1 MFCAFIGATFFLSAM
16 FTSKQEGSEQS
27 HNPIYNLSLVL
38 RASRMLRLLWFI
50 PSLRGML
57 WTIANLLPSL
67 IELLTILLVP
77 IYIFG
82 CFGHTFFGDC
92 MVADPAYYNHTLVP
106 LPGRNVTYLAKW
118 APYQNMLQL
127 DSSGRGILMMFE
139 VATISSWNVFMD
151 ASAHLCS
158 SNWAA
163 RLYFFLAR
171 IVLNMIFVPIIGG
184 YLLDSFVQKFDYYE
198 KLENDKEKKEKED
211 EAKENEKLAIERVR
225 KDVGGD
231 GGGNGSNGGG
241 GGGGGGGETKNDVE
255 SGETKESKLGTE
267 GRGKTEKKMQSSK
280 YKTLSEQSFNGCTHK
295 VQLKQ
300 RSPLDSKEMMEN
312 RMLGIDAD
320 KKAKKFIQMGIDNE
334 MLKERIGFLE
344 EATRTAKRGEMQLRS
359 KNNKT
364 QLQLTTLRE
373 EILKLRQQKILS
385 KFTKK

>member
-1 MFCAFIGATFFLSAM
+1 MFCAFIGAAFFLYAM

-67 IELLTILLVP
+67 IELLAIFLVP

-118 APYQNMLQL
+118 APYQNMLQF
-127 DSSGRGILMMFE
+127 DSSGRGIFMMFE

-171 IVLNMIFVPIIGG
+171 IILNMIFVPIIGG

-198 KLENDKEKKEKED
+198 KLENDKEKKEKEN

-225 KDVGGD
+225 NDVGGN
-231 GGGNGSNGGG
+231 GGNGGNGS
-241 GGGGGGGETKNDVE
+241 GETKNDVE
-255 SGETKESKLGTE
+255 SGETKESKLATE
-267 GRGKTEKKMQSSK
+267 GGKTEKKMQSSK
-280 YKTLSEQSFNGCTHK
+280 YNTLSEQSLNGCIHK

-334 MLKERIGFLE
+334 MLKERIGFLQ
-344 EATRTAKRGEMQLRS
+344 EATRTAKRSEMQLRS
-359 KNNKT
+359 KNNKS

-373 EILKLRQQKILS
+373 EILKLRQQKIE
-385 KFTKK
+385 